1 MSIVTQ
7 GQCSRRSHVLSDTQM
22 RLYRRRSMRNL
33 FQTLLSPTAQRTTT
47 RVPDGQRVYAV
58 GDIHGC
64 ADLFGDIIS
73 AI

>member
-1 MSIVTQ
+1 
-7 GQCSRRSHVLSDTQM
+7 
-22 RLYRRRSMRNL
+22 MRNL